1 MLPFMT
7 WDLELPS
14 STHYSISDVKTL
26 TVVLV
31 SDGYHGES
39 FRPVL
44 SCVHRVCCPECE
56 RSLTGHG
63 TSEHMPLVMTVT
75 VCCLARCHQSQPGTS
90 TGTLATASLSI
101 SLHHLLMTIDTEPYF
116 LIWIPSGIWNQ
127 TLSYLIHLH

>member
-1 MLPFMT
+1 MLPCMT

-14 STHYSISDVKTL
+14 STHYSISDVKIL

-75 VCCLARCHQSQPGTS
+75 VCCWRAATS
-90 TGTLATASLSI
+90 PNQAQVQVLWPLLLSL
-101 SLHHLLMTIDTEPYF
+101 
-116 LIWIPSGIWNQ
+116 
-127 TLSYLIHLH
+127 YLYIIY

>member
-1 MLPFMT
+1 MLPCMT

-14 STHYSISDVKTL
+14 STHYSISDVKIL

-75 VCCLARCHQSQPGTS
+75 GCCLARCHQSQPGTS
-90 TGTLATASLSI
+90 TGTLATASLYISTSSI
-101 SLHHLLMTIDTEPYF
+101 ND
-116 LIWIPSGIWNQ
+116 N
-127 TLSYLIHLH
+127 